1 MNKTYAAVAIAVVSL
16 VTIALRF
23 TPFLLF
29 RRKDPP
35 PVLTRI
41 GRVLPYAIMAMLV
54 VYCMKGISF
63 SAPALWAPQLIS
75 AAVTATANEGYHFTG
90 WYCNS
95 ALVSSD
101 VTLTVTGG
109 SYADNSLFVARF
121 EKDA

>member
-75 AAVTATANEGYHFTG
+75 AAVTVGLYLLRRNTLLSIVGGTV
-90 WYCNS
+90 CCMILTQ
-95 ALVSSD
+95 LV
-101 VTLTVTGG
+101 
-109 SYADNSLFVARF
+109 F
-121 EKDA
+121 